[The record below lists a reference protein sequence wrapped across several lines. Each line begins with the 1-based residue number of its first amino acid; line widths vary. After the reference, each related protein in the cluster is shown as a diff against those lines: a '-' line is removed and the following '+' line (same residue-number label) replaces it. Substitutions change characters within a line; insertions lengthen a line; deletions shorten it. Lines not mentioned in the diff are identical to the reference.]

1 LTEKLTPLMQ
11 QYYSIKEKHPNEVL
25 FFRLGD
31 FYEMFDSDAKQISK
45 LLNLTL
51 THRGASP
58 MCGIPFHAAKNYIK
72 RLLDAGKKIAIC
84 EQLEIAGPGKAL
96 VKRDVIQVITPATVV
111 EDEFLTSGSY
121 NFLLSLFGHNAS
133 YCDISTGD
141 FFLKRLDEKNK
152 ISSIQTL
159 IEQIMPSEVLIN
171 DDEYFLNE
179 ELRSFLD
186 QGNFLVTKLPNWYFS
201 NKNGEKLLKEYS
213 INNSYEK
220 FLNGPR
226 DKLKNVCLSLLRYIK
241 ATSKATQIQY
251 FDFKLVNDKKY
262 LQIDES
268 SRKNLELF
276 TNNFDSTKKYSLF
289 ETIDKTTTS
298 AGQRMLKQWLSFP
311 LYNIEEIIF
320 RQDWVKFFIKNDVLR
335 KSIQEFLN
343 NSMDIKRLT
352 NRIVLK
358 RAKPFD
364 LVGIKYTLKS
374 FLDIYQLDSEKFK
387 TLLDENIEKG
397 ELEGIKELIVIL
409 EKSINEENRGPFVSG
424 KVILDGFDKDL
435 DAKRNLINNHN
446 QIFDDYLNKIKKET
460 GINNLKLVNSRVSGY
475 CIEVSKGQ
483 LDKVPE
489 EFTRKQTLVNS
500 ERFTTKELYEF
511 EKQAILNEKEAE
523 TLEKEIYEKIC
534 NFCSSKAKVLNL
546 IGNFLSIIDCFQS
559 LSNLA
564 IEKNY
569 NCPIITNTTEL
580 TIIKGRHPVVENNL
594 PPGSFVA
601 NDTVL
606 NPPFVLMTGPN
617 MAGKSTYLRQNAL
630 IVLLAQIGS
639 FIPAEKAVI
648 GLTDKIF
655 CRVGASDNLA
665 RGESTFLVEMK
676 EASFIIRT
684 CTKKSLVI
692 MDEIG
697 RGTSTQDGMSIAY
710 AIIDYLKKNSIKTLF
725 ATHYHELTYLGDKD
739 VNLLTL
745 EVSNENNQI
754 TFLRKVIPGVAK
766 SSYALQVA
774 KMAGMPYQ
782 VLKNAS
788 KFQKEHFADYSLSGQ
803 RDLFI
808 DAAIDSSM
816 DESEEKLRLINEKQ
830 EKLLKDILN
839 LDLDNLS
846 PFQAL
851 IMLSDF
857 KEKIKCLLED
867 V

>member
-1 LTEKLTPLMQ
+1 MTENLTPLMK
-11 QYYSIKEKHPNEVL
+11 QYFSIKEKHPNEVL

-31 FYEMFDSDAKQISK
+31 FYEMFDTDAKEISR

-51 THRGASP
+51 THRGSSP

-72 RLLDAGKKIAIC
+72 RLLDLGKKIAIC
-84 EQLEIAGPGKAL
+84 EQLELAGPGKAL

-111 EDEFLTSGSY
+111 EDEFLNSGSY
-121 NFLLSLFGHNAS
+121 NFLLSIYGHSAC

-141 FFLKRLDEKNK
+141 FFLKRLDEKNR

-159 IEQIMPSEVLIN
+159 LEQINPSEVLIN
-171 DDEYFLNE
+171 EDEYFLNE
-179 ELRSFLD
+179 ELRLLLD

-201 NKNGEKLLKEYS
+201 NKNGEKLIKEYS

-220 FLNGPR
+220 YLEGPR

-241 ATSKATQIQY
+241 ATSKSTEIQY

-276 TNNFDSTKKYSLF
+276 TNNFDSSKKYSLF
-289 ETIDKTTTS
+289 NAIDKTTTS

-311 LYNIEEIIF
+311 LYNIEEILF
-320 RQDWVKFFIKNDVLR
+320 RQDWIKFFIKSEELR
-335 KSIQEFLN
+335 KNVKKYLN

-352 NRIVLK
+352 NRVFLK

-374 FLDIYQLDSEKFK
+374 FLSIYQLEPEKFK
-387 TLLDENIEKG
+387 TLLDETIEDN
-397 ELEGIKELIVIL
+397 EIEEIKALIIIL
-409 EKSINEENRGPFVSG
+409 DKSINEDNRGPFVSG
-424 KVILDGFDKDL
+424 KVILDGFDKEL
-435 DAKRNLINNHN
+435 DEIRKLIQNHN
-446 QIFDDYLNKIKKET
+446 QVFDNYLNKIKKET
-460 GINNLKLVNSRVSGY
+460 GITNIKLVNSRISGY
-475 CIEVSKGQ
+475 VIEVSKGQ
-483 LDKVPE
+483 LDKVPS

-500 ERFTTKELYEF
+500 ERFTTKELYDF
-511 EKQAILNEKEAE
+511 EKQAVLNEKKADI
-523 TLEKEIYEKIC
+523 LEREIYEKVC
-534 NFCSSKAKVLNL
+534 EFCSNKAKILNL
-546 IGNFLSIIDCFQS
+546 IGNFLSLVDCFQS
-559 LSNLA
+559 LSSLA
-564 IEKNY
+564 IEKDY
-569 NCPIITNTTEL
+569 HCPIITDTSEL
-580 TIIKGRHPVVENNL
+580 TIIKGRHPVVENNI

-601 NDTVL
+601 NDTSL

-710 AIIDYLKKNSIKTLF
+710 AIIDYLKNNAIKTLF

-754 TFLRKVIPGVAK
+754 KFLRKVIPGVAK

-774 KMAGMPYQ
+774 KLAGMPYQ

-808 DAAIDSSM
+808 DAALDSSM
-816 DESEEKLRLINEKQ
+816 DETEEKLRLIKEKQ
-830 EKLLKDILN
+830 EKILKEILN

-851 IMLSDF
+851 ILLSEF
-857 KEKIKCLLED
+857 KEKIRCLLED